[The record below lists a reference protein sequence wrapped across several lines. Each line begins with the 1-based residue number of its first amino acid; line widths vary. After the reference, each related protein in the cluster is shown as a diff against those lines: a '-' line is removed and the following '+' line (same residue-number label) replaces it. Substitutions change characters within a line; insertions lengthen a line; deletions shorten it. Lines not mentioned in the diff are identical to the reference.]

1 EANSS
6 YAGDD
11 CLKWPF
17 GVGDHGRGIVTIS
30 GSTVSAPRAMCK
42 SAHGEPPAPYHQA
55 AHSCGNGHLGCM
67 NPKHLRWATVREN
80 ELDKIIHGTVRRGSD
95 INTAKVTAEEVI
107 QIREMAGSVKV
118 RLISERFG

>member
-1 EANSS
+1 
-6 YAGDD
+6 
-11 CLKWPF
+11 
-17 GVGDHGRGIVTIS
+17 
-30 GSTVSAPRAMCK
+30 
-42 SAHGEPPAPYHQA
+42 
-55 AHSCGNGHLGCM
+55 M

-118 RLISERFG
+118 RLISERFGISKVSVANIIARKSWAWL